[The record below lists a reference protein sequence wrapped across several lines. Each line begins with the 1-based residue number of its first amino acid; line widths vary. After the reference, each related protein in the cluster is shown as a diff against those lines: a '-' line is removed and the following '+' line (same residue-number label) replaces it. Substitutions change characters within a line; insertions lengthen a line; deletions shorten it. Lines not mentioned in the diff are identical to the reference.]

1 MDLYEKLP
9 IEVLISF
16 YNEIKNNIEKGILTK
31 KMYYELGLIISVA
44 NLKGLILEFP
54 SDFNEEVNEEIL
66 KDLSETQKVKPG
78 YSLHFCKSN

>member
-31 KMYYELGLIISVA
+31 KMYYEIGIIISVA
-44 NLKGLILEFP
+44 KLKGLILEFP
-54 SDFNEEVNEEIL
+54 SDFNEEVNEVIL
-66 KDLSETQKVKPG
+66 KDLSRTQKVKTG
-78 YSLHFCKSN
+78 YISYFCKSN